1 MKKLQ
6 PFRYITKLKQICNTG
21 RDILRERIKTNY
33 EVKRIIKSR
42 NNDESVVTYEDT
54 DLDLH

>member
-6 PFRYITKLKQICNTG
+6 PFRYMTNLKQICNTG